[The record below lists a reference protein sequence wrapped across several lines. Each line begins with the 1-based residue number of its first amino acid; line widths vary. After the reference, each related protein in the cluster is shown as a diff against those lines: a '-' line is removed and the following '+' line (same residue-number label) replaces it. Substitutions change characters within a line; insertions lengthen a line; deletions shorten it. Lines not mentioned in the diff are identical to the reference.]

1 MIELGKNK
9 TTLKYQHISSS
20 QVPLLAAAKA
30 YCNNFHLANYG
41 SCAIVA
47 VLRFATILVAR
58 LLGLMLSTL
67 FVVGLPNW

>member
-9 TTLKYQHISSS
+9 TTLS
-20 QVPLLAAAKA
+20 
-30 YCNNFHLANYG
+30 